1 MRRLPGLAVGLAVLV
16 VGCGNPSG
24 PESPGRE
31 EQALAVAEAVHRYQ
45 FVRFLSEPQRDSLTY
60 CLGRANA
67 ADVADAR
74 QWTEPPEALVRR
86 FAGHQPPVK
95 TMSACQIRADIRGV
109 TDLETGGPAVIF
121 RVSLPSWE
129 SDTEALANGGYYF
142 NGLSGSGETYRLRF
156 AGGAWT
162 VIEVRPRFVF

>member
-1 MRRLPGLAVGLAVLV
+1 M
-16 VGCGNPSG
+16 
-24 PESPGRE
+24 
-31 EQALAVAEAVHRYQ
+31 
-45 FVRFLSEPQRDSLTY
+45 
-60 CLGRANA
+60 
-67 ADVADAR
+67 
-74 QWTEPPEALVRR
+74 
-86 FAGHQPPVK
+86 
-95 TMSACQIRADIRGV
+95 

-162 VIEVRPRFVF
+162 VIEVRPRFIS